1 MVISK
6 IFEHARIQPHRTA
19 LVWNGEAQSYA
30 SFAQDIEALRL
41 ALQLQFL
48 PVGSTAVLLILN
60 LRDSW
65 IANLALRSLGLNTVC
80 VMSLADG
87 KALNLEQVSCVLMDQ
102 HKLKL
107 NPASDKVWPNT
118 RLIMVPVSSAGKRPP
133 AEAPTAQQPGP
144 VQGGHI
150 LYTSGTTGTYKKLFL
165 NGAQDELRNESR
177 AMSYGLSTETRW
189 HVAGLGMWTAVGFK
203 MPMSVWHA
211 GGCVIID
218 QSGQW
223 ATHFLHQAITH
234 AMLVPAMVHHLLQS
248 LGNSQAETSNGNFE
262 LIVTAGFMPTS
273 MAQAVLARLT
283 KKLTVIYGSTELSVP
298 AMKSEV
304 SDANTLHWLRPS
316 QGRTIE
322 IVDEA
327 HVPCRPGEEGQLRV
341 LLTPLDYTA
350 YLGDADTSAKV
361 FRDGWFYPGD
371 QAVARDD
378 GRIRVL
384 GRSIDVLNLH
394 GRKIAVAPIEQA
406 IAEKFSVGAVCLF
419 SGIDSSGQVE
429 VTAAVESRSPIDT
442 AGLKIQ
448 ISHLTAIKKVRIA
461 VFEAFPVTSTGT
473 QKVNRLALRKL
484 LFPNRSDQML

>member
-1 MVISK
+1 MVISR
-6 IFEHARIQPHRTA
+6 IFEHARTQPHRTA

-30 SFAQDIEALRL
+30 SFAQDIEALRQ
-41 ALQLQFL
+41 ALQRQSL

-65 IANLALRSLGLNTVC
+65 VANLALRSLGLNTVS

-87 KALNLEQVSCVLMDQ
+87 QALNLEQVSCVLMDQ

-107 NPASDKVWPNT
+107 NPGTDKVWPNT
-118 RLIMVPVSSAGKRPP
+118 RLIMVPVSSAGQRPP
-133 AEAPTAQQPGP
+133 DEAATAQQPAP

-165 NGAQDELRNESR
+165 NGEQDELRNESR
-177 AMSYGLSTETRW
+177 AITYGLSTETRW
-189 HVAGLGMWTAVGFK
+189 HVADLGTWTAVGFK
-203 MPMSVWHA
+203 MPLSVWHA
-211 GGCVIID
+211 GGCVIFD
-218 QSGQW
+218 QRTGW
-223 ATHFLHQAITH
+223 ATHFLQQAMTH

-248 LGNSQAETSNGNFE
+248 VGNSQAETTPGDFE
-262 LIVTAGFMPTS
+262 LIVTAGFMPAS
-273 MAQAVLARLT
+273 MAQAALARLT
-283 KKLTVIYGSTELSVP
+283 QKLTVIYGSTELSTP
-298 AMKSEV
+298 ALKSEV
-304 SDANTLHWLRPS
+304 SDASTLHWLQPS
-316 QGRTIE
+316 LGRTIE

-350 YLGDADTSAKV
+350 YLGDIEASAKV

-371 QAVARDD
+371 QAVARGD

-384 GRSIDVLNLH
+384 GRSIDVLNLQ

-419 SGIDSSGQVE
+419 SGVDSSGQVE

-448 ISHLTAIKKVRIA
+448 ISHLTGIKKVRIA
-461 VFEAFPVTSTGT
+461 VVKAFPVTSTGT
-473 QKVNRLALRKL
+473 QKINRLALRKL